1 MFLKIYY
8 VYYIIIMKLITFIFI
23 NFIVSFLSDIILND
37 LSTNFGFITSLKPYF
52 NKESIIKSGIFAAI
66 TVEIALF
73 ITIIFSYLLFGFLFP
88 TNNKNLLYF
97 CILAFLIGYVIDII
111 IYKNKIFGNR
121 LDAYYKSLGAGFWG
135 ATAFIFSIIISY
147 IIQKNILPFL

>member
-1 MFLKIYY
+1 
-8 VYYIIIMKLITFIFI
+8 MKLITFIFI

-88 TNNKNLLYF
+88 INNKNLLYF

-111 IYKNKIFGNR
+111 IYKFKLIRIF
-121 LDAYYKSLGAGFWG
+121 LI
-135 ATAFIFSIIISY
+135 IFS
-147 IIQKNILPFL
+147 KPFLNYCKKIKNKKMTTPPGERRAGAAGSEYLSLLIS